1 MNERKQTKIN
11 FYTNILALVAN
22 VLVGIYYTPYLV
34 NSLGLEAYGVLPLAL
49 IINQY
54 ISVATQTL
62 THAYTRFYSVAL
74 QKEDYE
80 EASKD
85 ISTSFVVV
93 LLICLLIVPIAV
105 GIISNVDSLFQVPTD
120 LLESTRLLFG
130 YTILS
135 FMVSLISSLLNVTL
149 YATNRLDLMNLLK
162 IVRTVFKLLLIIVAF
177 ETIKVDVSFVGLAN
191 FLSECL
197 ILMASVFMFYR
208 FKPSEVKVSFAMF
221 DKRVLFSILG
231 MSVWVLIQ
239 LCGDTLLYRTDN
251 LIVNRYWG
259 TVSSGALGAVSEI
272 GNYVSVIVS
281 VIGSLF
287 GPLILTSFAKGEHN
301 KVKSL
306 FLEQST
312 IVGCLSAILAGII
325 SGCAS
330 SILNV
335 WLGNGMGQ
343 YSWWLVMKMIVLP
356 FYAAGGIL
364 AFVYRSWNKMRF
376 PAIGTVILGI
386 IDVFFLVCICE
397 WIRPAD
403 AMPILVVGAAFSF
416 FQCFVLN
423 VVAVCR
429 IYKDCQRKF
438 VPIFLKISITFIMCL
453 LGGALITSWLKIAN
467 LIELGGVLLAM
478 AFIMLI
484 IVSFLILSK
493 EERIKLFE
501 IIK

>member
-49 IINQY
+49 IINEY

-93 LLICLLIVPIAV
+93 LLICLLIFPVAL
-105 GIISNVDSLFQVPTD
+105 GIINNVDSLFQVPKG
-120 LLESTRLLFG
+120 LLEGTRLLFG

-135 FMVSLISSLLNVTL
+135 LMVSVISSLLNVTL

-162 IVRTVFKLLLIIVAF
+162 IIRTVFKLLLIIVAF

-208 FKPSEVKVSFAMF
+208 FKPSAVKVSFAMF

-259 TVSSGALGAVSEI
+259 TVSSGALGNRELRKCYRECYRFFI
-272 GNYVSVIVS
+272 R
-281 VIGSLF
+281 
-287 GPLILTSFAKGEHN
+287 TSDTDIFCQRRAQQS
-301 KVKSL
+301 KV
-306 FLEQST
+306 
-312 IVGCLSAILAGII
+312 
-325 SGCAS
+325 
-330 SILNV
+330 
-335 WLGNGMGQ
+335 
-343 YSWWLVMKMIVLP
+343 
-356 FYAAGGIL
+356 
-364 AFVYRSWNKMRF
+364 
-376 PAIGTVILGI
+376 
-386 IDVFFLVCICE
+386 
-397 WIRPAD
+397 
-403 AMPILVVGAAFSF
+403 SF
-416 FQCFVLN
+416 FGTIHHSRMPFCDFGGYNIRLCKFN
-423 VVAVCR
+423 T
-429 IYKDCQRKF
+429 QR
-438 VPIFLKISITFIMCL
+438 
-453 LGGALITSWLKIAN
+453 
-467 LIELGGVLLAM
+467 LAW
-478 AFIMLI
+478 
-484 IVSFLILSK
+484 
-493 EERIKLFE
+493 
-501 IIK
+501 